1 MRVQWGTVVASDAL
15 GNAVLAGGVEGTLDL
30 GGGPLEGTAGA
41 SNVYLGKLSGMGEYD
56 WAKIFGDT

>member
-1 MRVQWGTVVASDAL
+1 VVASDAL